1 MHPNT
6 TQTVTRLQAAERTI
20 DYALTQTVLP
30 LDSHLALA
38 SAQWH
43 LRRDLA
49 QLELATQ
56 ATAERAS

>member
-1 MHPNT
+1 MPHTHP
-6 TQTVTRLQAAERTI
+6 QTAIRLQAAERTI

-30 LDSHLALA
+30 LDTHLALA

-49 QLELATQ
+49 QLELAQ
-56 ATAERAS
+56 QSTAEQPT